1 MIATNIKE
9 TVFKINS
16 NINKFFNFK
25 QNPNIFLFIILTKLQ
40 NRNKKLLNKK
50 YTILIIDDKSENLH
64 YLNTILKEED
74 YTIKASTDAL
84 FAINS
89 AKVNPPDL
97 ILLDI
102 KMPNISGFDACKMLK
117 EDEVLKDIPIIFISA
132 LDDVESKVKALSMGG
147 VDYITKPF

>member
-89 AKVNPPDL
+89 AKVNPPKCNSYNFS
-97 ILLDI
+97 I
-102 KMPNISGFDACKMLK
+102 
-117 EDEVLKDIPIIFISA
+117 
-132 LDDVESKVKALSMGG
+132 
-147 VDYITKPF
+147 